1 MEALNSKIIKQN
13 KNKNLSISN
22 EVNFNFFSNNN
33 TIKNSTMPINENEI
47 SNIEN
52 KETTNEPGSSS
63 DNTSNNLLSQYNLFL
78 NKNFLGRFT
87 PIEKF
92 NIINKLSAIIFGK
105 IKRDLSLILKRK
117 KLATELLKLKN
128 SYKDKLIQ
136 KKLLYAI
143 IQEKMFRDFNYRKKL
158 KDLRKKLMDEKIER
172 LRYRNQ
178 VYIMRTYGIYRAE
191 NYSR

>member
-1 MEALNSKIIKQN
+1 MEALHSKILKQN
-13 KNKNLSISN
+13 KNKNLTISK

-33 TIKNSTMPINENEI
+33 SIKSDSEPINENEI
-47 SNIEN
+47 SISGN
-52 KETTNEPGSSS
+52 KETSNES
-63 DNTSNNLLSQYNLFL
+63 DNTNNTSDNLLAQYNLLL

-87 PIEKF
+87 PLEKF
-92 NIINKLSAIIFGK
+92 NIINKLSIIIFEK

-117 KLATELLKLKN
+117 KFTNELLKLKN

-136 KKLLYAI
+136 KKLLYSI
-143 IQEKMFRDFNYRKKL
+143 IQQKMFRDFNCRKKL

-178 VYIMRTYGIYRAE
+178 VYIMRTYGIYRPE

>member
-1 MEALNSKIIKQN
+1 MEALHSKILKQN
-13 KNKNLSISN
+13 KNKNLTISK

-33 TIKNSTMPINENEI
+33 SIKSDSEPINENEI
-47 SNIEN
+47 SISGN
-52 KETTNEPGSSS
+52 KETSNESDNTNNSS
-63 DNTSNNLLSQYNLFL
+63 DNLLAQYNLLL
-78 NKNFLGRFT
+78 NKNFLGRFK
-87 PIEKF
+87 PLEKF
-92 NIINKLSAIIFGK
+92 NIINKLSIIIFEK

-117 KLATELLKLKN
+117 KFTNELLKLKN

-136 KKLLYAI
+136 KKLLYSI
-143 IQEKMFRDFNYRKKL
+143 IQQKMFRDFNCRKKL

-178 VYIMRTYGIYRAE
+178 VYIMRTYGIYRPE

>member
-1 MEALNSKIIKQN
+1 MEALHSKILKQN
-13 KNKNLSISN
+13 KNKNLTISK

-33 TIKNSTMPINENEI
+33 SIKSDSEPINENEI
-47 SNIEN
+47 SISGN
-52 KETTNEPGSSS
+52 KETSNESDNTNNSS
-63 DNTSNNLLSQYNLFL
+63 DNLLAQYNLLL

-87 PIEKF
+87 PLEKF
-92 NIINKLSAIIFGK
+92 NIINKLSIIIFEK

-117 KLATELLKLKN
+117 KFANELLKLKN

-136 KKLLYAI
+136 KKLLYSI
-143 IQEKMFRDFNYRKKL
+143 IQQKMFRDFNCRKKL

-178 VYIMRTYGIYRAE
+178 VYIMRTYGIYRPE

>member
-1 MEALNSKIIKQN
+1 MEALHSKILKQN
-13 KNKNLSISN
+13 KNKNLTISK

-33 TIKNSTMPINENEI
+33 SIKSDSEPINENEI
-47 SNIEN
+47 SISGN
-52 KETTNEPGSSS
+52 KETSNESDNTNNSS
-63 DNTSNNLLSQYNLFL
+63 DNLLAQYNLLL
-78 NKNFLGRFT
+78 NKNFLGRFK
-87 PIEKF
+87 PLEKF
-92 NIINKLSAIIFGK
+92 NIINKLSIIIFEK

-117 KLATELLKLKN
+117 KFANELLKLKN

-136 KKLLYAI
+136 KKLLYSI
-143 IQEKMFRDFNYRKKL
+143 IQQKMFRDFNCRKKL

-178 VYIMRTYGIYRAE
+178 VYIMRTYGIYRPE